1 MPRYSYKGKSI
12 TGASVEGEI
21 EAESLQAAQA
31 LVKKR
36 RIKDANV
43 RKAGGGGFQLGTGIG
58 LKDLSRFTR
67 QFSAMNQAGLPLI
80 QCLDILS
87 EQTENKFLAQRIRK
101 ISTDIQGGGTL
112 AESMEKHK
120 QVFSELY
127 CQMVRAGEAGG
138 ILDTIL
144 QRLADYQEAAE
155 ALRRKVKGALTYPVM
170 VAVVAS
176 GAVVALM
183 TLVVPVFANMFKDMG
198 GTLPAPTRMVM
209 SVSDFL
215 KHNIWWMLILAIGSV
230 VGLMQAIKKSPKV
243 KFAWDGLML
252 KLPLFGDLQRKSA
265 VARFCRT
272 LGTLLSSGVPIIDA
286 LTVTAKTS
294 GNVVLEAGIYR
305 TVEAISG
312 GQSIAE
318 PLKATGVFPPM
329 VIQMIAVGER
339 TGGLSDMLTRVSDFY
354 DTEVEAAVDALTS
367 MLEPLVIVVLG
378 GVIGAVLIAMY
389 LPMFEMA
396 GSIK

>member
-1 MPRYSYKGKSI
+1 MAKFVYKGKSI
-12 TGASVEGEI
+12 AGKAVEGEI
-21 EAESLQAAQA
+21 EAESQEAAEA

-36 RIKDANV
+36 RIKDATI
-43 RKAGGGGFQLGTGIG
+43 RKASSGGFKFGTGIG

-87 EQTENKFLAQRIRK
+87 EQTENKNLATRIRK

-120 QVFSELY
+120 PVFSELY

-144 QRLADYQEAAE
+144 ARLADYQEAAE

-170 VAVVAS
+170 VAVVAV
-176 GAVVALM
+176 GAVIALM

-198 GTLPAPTRMVM
+198 GQLPAPTRMVM

-215 KHNIWWMLILAIGSV
+215 KHHLWWMILVLVAAIVALS
-230 VGLMQAIKKSPKV
+230 QSIKRNPKV

-252 KLPLFGDLQRKSA
+252 KLPMFGDLQRKSA

-294 GNVVLEAGIYR
+294 GNVVLEAGIFR

-354 DTEVEAAVDALTS
+354 DTEVEAAVEALTS

-378 GVIGAVLIAMY
+378 GIIGAVLIAMY

-396 GSIK
+396 GNVK

>member
-1 MPRYSYKGKSI
+1 MAKFVYKGKSI
-12 TGASVEGEI
+12 AGKAVEGEI
-21 EAESLQAAQA
+21 EAENQQAAEA

-36 RIKDANV
+36 RIKDVTIRRSAS
-43 RKAGGGGFQLGTGIG
+43 KGFQFGTGIG

-87 EQTENKFLAQRIRK
+87 EQTENKNLATRIRK

-120 QVFSELY
+120 PVFTELY

-144 QRLADYQEAAE
+144 ARLADYQEAAE

-170 VAVVAS
+170 VAVVAA

-215 KHNIWWMLILAIGSV
+215 KGNIWWMLILVVGSV
-230 VGLMQAIKKSPKV
+230 VGLTQGIKRSPKF
-243 KFAWDGLML
+243 KFFWDGLML
-252 KLPLFGDLQRKSA
+252 KLPLFGELQRKSA

-294 GNVVLEAGIYR
+294 GNVVLEAGIFR

-354 DTEVEAAVDALTS
+354 DTEVEAAVEALTS

-378 GVIGAVLIAMY
+378 GVIGAVMIAMY

>member
-1 MPRYSYKGKSI
+1 MARFSYKGKSVN
-12 TGASVEGEI
+12 GKNVEGEV
-21 EAESLQAAQA
+21 EAESREAALT
-31 LVKKR
+31 LVKKKR
-36 RIKDANV
+36 LKDVVV
-43 RKAGGGGFQLGTGIG
+43 RSSSSKGFQFGTGIG
-58 LKDLSRFTR
+58 LKDISRFTR

-80 QCLDILS
+80 QCLDILA
-87 EQTENKFLAQRIRK
+87 EQTENKNLSVRIRK
-101 ISTDIQGGGTL
+101 ISNDIQGGGTL

-120 QVFSELY
+120 PVFTELY

-144 QRLADYQEAAE
+144 LRLAAYQEAAE

-209 SVSDFL
+209 DISDFL
-215 KHNIWWMLILAIGSV
+215 KHNFLYLLFGVIGSV
-230 VGLMQAIKKSPKV
+230 VGLFQAIDKSPKF
-243 KFAWDGLML
+243 KFFWDGLML

-272 LGTLLSSGVPIIDA
+272 LGTLLSSGVPILDA

-294 GNVVLEAGIYR
+294 GNVVLEAGIYK

-312 GQSIAE
+312 GQSIAD

-339 TGGLSDMLTRVSDFY
+339 TGGLSDMLIRVSDFY

>member
-12 TGASVEGEI
+12 SGKAVEGEI
-21 EAESLQAAQA
+21 EAESHDAAMA

-36 RIKDANV
+36 RIKDASV
-43 RKAGGGGFQLGTGIG
+43 RKAGGGFQLGTGIG
-58 LKDLSRFTR
+58 LKDISKFTR

-87 EQTENKFLAQRIRK
+87 EQTENKALAQRIRK

-120 QVFSELY
+120 PVFTELY

-144 QRLADYQEAAE
+144 SRLADYQEAAE

-170 VAVVAS
+170 VAVVAV
-176 GAVVALM
+176 GAVFALM

-198 GTLPAPTRMVM
+198 GTLPAPTRAVM
-209 SVSDFL
+209 AVSDFL
-215 KHNIWWMLILAIGSV
+215 KHNLWWIIIVIVGSV
-230 VGLMQAIKKSPKV
+230 VGLLQAIKRSKEFKY
-243 KFAWDGLML
+243 FWDGLML

-272 LGTLLSSGVPIIDA
+272 LGTLLSSGVPILDA

-294 GNVVLEAGIYR
+294 GNVVLEAGIMH

-354 DTEVEAAVDALTS
+354 DTEVEAAVDALTG

>member
-1 MPRYSYKGKSI
+1 
-12 TGASVEGEI
+12 
-21 EAESLQAAQA
+21 
-31 LVKKR
+31 
-36 RIKDANV
+36 
-43 RKAGGGGFQLGTGIG
+43 
-58 LKDLSRFTR
+58 
-67 QFSAMNQAGLPLI
+67 
-80 QCLDILS
+80 
-87 EQTENKFLAQRIRK
+87 
-101 ISTDIQGGGTL
+101 
-112 AESMEKHK
+112 
-120 QVFSELY
+120 
-127 CQMVRAGEAGG
+127 
-138 ILDTIL
+138 
-144 QRLADYQEAAE
+144 
-155 ALRRKVKGALTYPVM
+155 
-170 VAVVAS
+170 
-176 GAVVALM
+176 
-183 TLVVPVFANMFKDMG
+183 
-198 GTLPAPTRMVM
+198 
-209 SVSDFL
+209 
-215 KHNIWWMLILAIGSV
+215 
-230 VGLMQAIKKSPKV
+230 
-243 KFAWDGLML
+243 ML

-272 LGTLLSSGVPIIDA
+272 LGTLLSSGVPILDA

-339 TGGLSDMLTRVSDFY
+339 TGGLSDMLIRVSDFY
-354 DTEVEAAVDALTS
+354 DTEVEAAVEALTS

>member
-1 MPRYSYKGKSI
+1 MPKFTYKGKSF
-12 TGASVEGEI
+12 TGASVEGEL
-21 EAESLQAAQA
+21 EAESLEAAQA

-36 RIKDANV
+36 RIKEAVV
-43 RKAGGGGFQLGTGIG
+43 RRAGGGFSLGTGIG

-80 QCLDILS
+80 QCLDILA
-87 EQTENKFLAQRIRK
+87 EQTENKNLSQRIRK

-120 QVFSELY
+120 PVFSELY

-170 VAVVAS
+170 VAVVAV
-176 GAVVALM
+176 GAVIALM

-198 GTLPAPTRMVM
+198 GQLPAPTRMVM
-209 SVSDFL
+209 SISDFL
-215 KHNIWWMLILAIGSV
+215 KHNIWWIIILVIGVV
-230 VGLMQAIKKSPKV
+230 VGLMQAIKRDPKV
-243 KFAWDGLML
+243 KFFWDGLML

-294 GNVVLEAGIYR
+294 GNVVLEAGIFR

-354 DTEVEAAVDALTS
+354 DTEVEAAVESLTS

-396 GSIK
+396 GNIK

>member
-1 MPRYSYKGKSI
+1 MAKFSYKGKATNGTNI
-12 TGASVEGEI
+12 EGEF
-21 EAESLQAAQA
+21 EAENLEAAKL
-31 LVKKR
+31 LVKKK
-36 RIKDANV
+36 RIKDAV
-43 RKAGGGGFQLGTGIG
+43 VKRAGGGGISFGTGIG
-58 LKDLSRFTR
+58 LKDISRFTR

-87 EQTENKFLAQRIRK
+87 EQTENPKLAQRIRK
-101 ISTDIQGGGTL
+101 ISADIQGGGTL

-120 QVFSELY
+120 PVFTELY

-144 QRLADYQEAAE
+144 NRLAEYQEAAE
-155 ALRRKVKGALTYPVM
+155 KLRRKVKGALTYPVL
-170 VAVVAS
+170 VAIVAA
-176 GAVVALM
+176 GAVIALL
-183 TLVVPVFANMFKDMG
+183 TLVVPVFANMFKDLG

-209 SVSDFL
+209 AASDFL
-215 KHNIWWMLILAIGSV
+215 KANLWWMMLVTGGAIYS
-230 VGLMQAIKKSPKV
+230 LMESIKRSPKMRWW
-243 KFAWDGLML
+243 WDSLML

-272 LGTLLSSGVPIIDA
+272 LGTLLNSGVPIIDA
-286 LTVTAKTS
+286 LTVTARTS
-294 GNVVLEAGIYR
+294 GNVVLEAGIFR

-312 GQSIAE
+312 GQSISE

-354 DTEVEAAVDALTS
+354 DMEVEAAVDSLTS

-396 GSIK
+396 GNIG

>member
-1 MPRYSYKGKSI
+1 MAKFTYKGKAANGTTI
-12 TGASVEGEI
+12 EGSF
-21 EAESLQAAQA
+21 EAENLDAAKA
-31 LVKKR
+31 LVKKK
-36 RIKDANV
+36 RIRDAV
-43 RKAGGGGFQLGTGIG
+43 VKKASSEAFSFGTGIG
-58 LKDLSRFTR
+58 LKDISRFTR

-80 QCLDILS
+80 QCLDILA
-87 EQTENKFLAQRIRK
+87 EQCENPKLGQRIRK
-101 ISTDIQGGGTL
+101 VSADIQGGGTL
-112 AESMEKHK
+112 AESLEKQK
-120 QVFSELY
+120 PVFSELY

-144 QRLADYQEAAE
+144 NRLAEYQESAE
-155 ALRRKVKGALTYPVM
+155 RLRRKIKGALTYPVL
-170 VAVVAS
+170 VAVVAT
-176 GAVVALM
+176 GCVIALL

-209 SVSDFL
+209 NVSDFL
-215 KHNIWWMLILAIGSV
+215 KSNIWWMAILVIGTVVAIR
-230 VGLMQAIKKSPKV
+230 QAINTNPKAR
-243 KFAWDGLML
+243 FAWDGLML

-294 GNVVLEAGIYR
+294 GNVVLEASIYK

-312 GQSIAE
+312 GQSIAD
-318 PLKATGVFPPM
+318 PLRATGVFPPM

-354 DTEVEAAVDALTS
+354 DTEVEAAVEALTS

-378 GVIGAVLIAMY
+378 GVIGAVMIAMY

-396 GSIK
+396 GNIK

>member
-1 MPRYSYKGKSI
+1 MPRFSYKGKSI
-12 TGASVEGEI
+12 SGKAVEGEL
-21 EAESLQAAQA
+21 EAESLQVAKA
-31 LVKKR
+31 LVQKR
-36 RIKDANV
+36 RIKEAVV
-43 RKAGGGGFQLGTGIG
+43 RRAGGVGFKFGTGIG
-58 LKDLSRFTR
+58 LKDMSRFTR

-87 EQTENKFLAQRIRK
+87 EQTENKNLAQRIRK

-120 QVFSELY
+120 PVFTELY

-144 QRLADYQEAAE
+144 SRLADYQEAAE

-170 VAVVAS
+170 VAIVAT
-176 GAVVALM
+176 GAVFALM

-198 GTLPAPTRMVM
+198 GQLPAPTRMVM
-209 SVSDFL
+209 AVSDFL
-215 KHNIWWMLILAIGSV
+215 KHNAWWIILLAIGTV
-230 VGLMQAIKKSPKV
+230 VGIMQTIQRSKQAR
-243 KFAWDGLML
+243 FYWDGLML
-252 KLPLFGDLQRKSA
+252 KLPLFGDLQKKSA

-286 LTVTAKTS
+286 LTVTARTS
-294 GNVVLEAGIYR
+294 GNVVLEAGIFH

-354 DTEVEAAVDALTS
+354 DTEVEAAVEALTS

-396 GSIK
+396 GAVK

>member
-1 MPRYSYKGKSI
+1 
-12 TGASVEGEI
+12 
-21 EAESLQAAQA
+21 
-31 LVKKR
+31 
-36 RIKDANV
+36 
-43 RKAGGGGFQLGTGIG
+43 
-58 LKDLSRFTR
+58 
-67 QFSAMNQAGLPLI
+67 
-80 QCLDILS
+80 
-87 EQTENKFLAQRIRK
+87 
-101 ISTDIQGGGTL
+101 
-112 AESMEKHK
+112 
-120 QVFSELY
+120 
-127 CQMVRAGEAGG
+127 
-138 ILDTIL
+138 
-144 QRLADYQEAAE
+144 
-155 ALRRKVKGALTYPVM
+155 
-170 VAVVAS
+170 
-176 GAVVALM
+176 
-183 TLVVPVFANMFKDMG
+183 VVPVFANMFKDMG

-209 SVSDFL
+209 DISDFL
-215 KHNIWWMLILAIGSV
+215 KHNIWWMLILAVGAI
-230 VGLMQAIKKSPKV
+230 VGLLQAIEKSPKF
-243 KFAWDGLML
+243 KFFWDGLML
-252 KLPLFGDLQRKSA
+252 KLPLFGDLQRKGA

-272 LGTLLSSGVPIIDA
+272 LGTLLSSGVPILDA

-294 GNVVLEAGIYR
+294 GNVVLEAGIFK

-354 DTEVEAAVDALTS
+354 DTEVEAAVESLTS

>member
-12 TGASVEGEI
+12 SGNAVEGEI
-21 EAESLQAAQA
+21 EAENLGAAQA

-36 RIKDANV
+36 RIRDASV
-43 RKAGGGGFQLGTGIG
+43 KKAGGGGFQLGTGIG
-58 LKDLSRFTR
+58 LKDISKFTR

-87 EQTENKFLAQRIRK
+87 EQTENKALAQRIRK

-120 QVFSELY
+120 PVFTELY

-144 QRLADYQEAAE
+144 SRLADYQEAAE

-170 VAVVAS
+170 VAVVAV
-176 GAVVALM
+176 GAVFALM

-198 GTLPAPTRMVM
+198 GTLPAPTRAVM
-209 SVSDFL
+209 AVSDFL
-215 KHNIWWMLILAIGSV
+215 KHNLWWILILIVGSV
-230 VGLMQAIKKSPKV
+230 VALLQAIKRSKEF
-243 KFAWDGLML
+243 KFFWDGLML

-272 LGTLLSSGVPIIDA
+272 LGTLLSSGVPILDA

-294 GNVVLEAGIYR
+294 GNVVLEAGIMR

-354 DTEVEAAVDALTS
+354 DTEVEAAVDALTG

-378 GVIGAVLIAMY
+378 GIIGAVLIAMY

-396 GSIK
+396 GNIK

>member
-1 MPRYSYKGKSI
+1 MAKFSYKGKSVNGKTI
-12 TGASVEGEI
+12 EGEV
-21 EAESLQAAQA
+21 EAESVEAAQA
-31 LVKKR
+31 LVKKKR
-36 RIKDANV
+36 VKDAV
-43 RKAGGGGFQLGTGIG
+43 VKRAGGGGFKFGTGIG

-87 EQTENKFLAQRIRK
+87 EQTENKNLAVRIRK
-101 ISTDIQGGGTL
+101 ISQDIQGGGTL

-120 QVFSELY
+120 PVFSELY

-170 VAVVAS
+170 VAIIAAI
-176 GAVVALM
+176 AVVALM

-198 GTLPAPTRMVM
+198 GSLPAPTKMVM
-209 SVSDFL
+209 DVSDFL
-215 KHNIWWMLILAIGSV
+215 KANIWWMAILVIGTV
-230 VGLMQAIKKSPKV
+230 VGVRQAINTNPKAR
-243 KFAWDGLML
+243 FAWDGLML

-294 GNVVLEAGIYR
+294 GNVVLEASIYK

-312 GQSIAE
+312 GQSIAD
-318 PLKATGVFPPM
+318 PLRATGVFPPM

-354 DTEVEAAVDALTS
+354 DTEVEAAVEALTS

-378 GVIGAVLIAMY
+378 GVIGAVMIAMY

>member
-1 MPRYSYKGKSI
+1 MAKFSYKGKATNGTTI
-12 TGASVEGEI
+12 EGEF
-21 EAESLQAAQA
+21 EAENLEAARA
-31 LVKKR
+31 LVKKK
-36 RIKDANV
+36 RIKDAV
-43 RKAGGGGFQLGTGIG
+43 VKRAGGQGFSFGTGIG
-58 LKDLSRFTR
+58 LKDVSRFTR

-87 EQTENKFLAQRIRK
+87 EQTENPKLAQRIRK
-101 ISTDIQGGGTL
+101 ISADIQGGGTL

-120 QVFSELY
+120 PVFTELY

-144 QRLADYQEAAE
+144 NRLAEYQEAAE
-155 ALRRKVKGALTYPVM
+155 KLRRKVKGALTYPVL
-170 VAVVAS
+170 VAIVAA
-176 GAVVALM
+176 GAVVALL
-183 TLVVPVFANMFKDMG
+183 TLVVPVFANMFKDLG
-198 GTLPAPTRMVM
+198 GQLPAPTRMVM
-209 SVSDFL
+209 AASDFL
-215 KHNIWWMLILAIGSV
+215 KHNLWWIALATGGGIYALLES
-230 VGLMQAIKKSPKV
+230 IKRSPKM
-243 KFAWDGLML
+243 KWWWDSLML

-286 LTVTAKTS
+286 LTVTARTS
-294 GNVVLEAGIYR
+294 GNVVLEAGIFR

-312 GQSIAE
+312 GQSIAD
-318 PLKATGVFPPM
+318 PLRATGVFPPM

-354 DTEVEAAVDALTS
+354 DMEVEAAVDALTS

-378 GVIGAVLIAMY
+378 GIIGAVLIAMY

-396 GSIK
+396 GNIG

>member
-1 MPRYSYKGKSI
+1 MPRYSYKGKSVA
-12 TGASVEGEI
+12 GKAVEGEL
-21 EAESLQAAQA
+21 EAENLGAAQA

-36 RIKDANV
+36 RIKDATV
-43 RKAGGGGFQLGTGIG
+43 RKAGGGGFQIGTGIG

-87 EQTENKFLAQRIRK
+87 EQTENKALAQRIRK

-120 QVFSELY
+120 PVFSELY

-144 QRLADYQEAAE
+144 SRLADYQEAAE

-170 VAVVAS
+170 VAIVAI
-176 GAVVALM
+176 GAVFALM

-198 GTLPAPTRMVM
+198 GQLPTPTRVVM
-209 SVSDFL
+209 AISDFL
-215 KHNIWWMLILAIGSV
+215 KHNLWWILILIVGAVIG
-230 VGLMQAIKKSPKV
+230 LLQAIKRSPRFKY
-243 KFAWDGLML
+243 FWDGLML

-272 LGTLLSSGVPIIDA
+272 LGTLLSSGVPILDA
-286 LTVTAKTS
+286 LTVTARTS
-294 GNVVLEAGIYR
+294 GNVVLEAGIFR

-354 DTEVEAAVDALTS
+354 DTEVEAAVDSLTS

-378 GVIGAVLIAMY
+378 GIIGAVLIAMY

>member
-1 MPRYSYKGKSI
+1 MAKFSYKGKSVNGKTI
-12 TGASVEGEI
+12 EGEV
-21 EAESLQAAQA
+21 EAESLEAAKA
-31 LVKKR
+31 LIKKKR
-36 RIKDANV
+36 VKDASV
-43 RKAGGGGFQLGTGIG
+43 KRAGGKGFSFGTGIG

-87 EQTENKFLAQRIRK
+87 EQTENKNLAVRIRK
-101 ISTDIQGGGTL
+101 ISNDIQGGGTL

-120 QVFSELY
+120 PVFSELY

-155 ALRRKVKGALTYPVM
+155 ALRRKIKGALTYPVM
-170 VAVVAS
+170 VAVVAT
-176 GAVVALM
+176 GAVIALM

-198 GTLPAPTRMVM
+198 GSLPAPTRMVM
-209 SVSDFL
+209 DISDFL
-215 KHNIWWMLILAIGSV
+215 KHNIWWMLILAIGAV
-230 VGLMQAIKKSPKV
+230 VGLLQAIEKSPKF
-243 KFAWDGLML
+243 KFFWDGLML
-252 KLPLFGDLQRKSA
+252 KLPLFGDLQRKGA

-272 LGTLLSSGVPIIDA
+272 LGTLLSSGVPILDA

-294 GNVVLEAGIYR
+294 GNVVLEAGIFR

-354 DTEVEAAVDALTS
+354 DTEVEAAVESLTS

-396 GSIK
+396 GNIK

>member
-1 MPRYSYKGKSI
+1 MARFSYKGKSI
-12 TGASVEGEI
+12 NGKTIEGEI
-21 EAESLQAAQA
+21 EAENLSAAQA
-31 LVKKR
+31 LVKKK
-36 RIKDANV
+36 RIKDASV
-43 RKAGGGGFQLGTGIG
+43 KRVGATSFQFGTGIG

-80 QCLDILS
+80 QCLDILA
-87 EQTENKFLAQRIRK
+87 EQTENKNLAQRIRK

-120 QVFSELY
+120 PVFSELY

-170 VAVVAS
+170 VAVVAA

-215 KHNIWWMLILAIGSV
+215 KANLWWMTILTAGGV
-230 VGLMQAIKKSPKV
+230 VGLMQAIQKNPKV
-243 KFAWDGLML
+243 RFFWDGLML
-252 KLPLFGDLQRKSA
+252 KMPLFGDLQRKSS

-272 LGTLLSSGVPIIDA
+272 LGTLLSSGVPILDA

-294 GNVVLEAGIYR
+294 GNVVLEAGIFR

-354 DTEVEAAVDALTS
+354 DTEVEAAVEALTS

>member
-1 MPRYSYKGKSI
+1 MPKFSYKGKTANGNNI
-12 TGASVEGEI
+12 EGEF
-21 EAESLQAAQA
+21 EAENLEAAKT
-31 LVKKR
+31 LVKKK
-36 RIKDANV
+36 RIKDAV
-43 RKAGGGGFQLGTGIG
+43 VKRASGGGMSFGTGIG
-58 LKDLSRFTR
+58 LKDVSRFTR

-87 EQTENKFLAQRIRK
+87 EQCENPKLAQRIRK
-101 ISTDIQGGGTL
+101 ISSDIQGGGTL

-120 QVFSELY
+120 PVFNELY

-144 QRLADYQEAAE
+144 NRLAEYQEAAE
-155 ALRRKVKGALTYPVM
+155 KLRRKVKGALTYPVL
-170 VAVVAS
+170 VAVVAA
-176 GAVVALM
+176 GAVVALL

-198 GTLPAPTRMVM
+198 GQLPAPTRIVM
-209 SVSDFL
+209 AASDFL
-215 KHNIWWMLILAIGSV
+215 KHNLWWLIILV
-230 VGLMQAIKKSPKV
+230 VGSIFALRQAINRNPKV
-243 KFAWDGLML
+243 RWWWDSLML
-252 KLPLFGDLQRKSA
+252 KLPAFGDLQRKSA

-272 LGTLLSSGVPIIDA
+272 LGTLLNSGVPIIDA
-286 LTVTAKTS
+286 LTVTARTS
-294 GNVVLEAGIYR
+294 GNVVLEAGIFR
-305 TVEAISG
+305 TIEAISG

-354 DTEVEAAVDALTS
+354 DQEVESAVDSLTS

-378 GVIGAVLIAMY
+378 GIIGAVLIAMY
-389 LPMFEMA
+389 LPMFDMA
-396 GSIK
+396 GQMG

>member
-1 MPRYSYKGKSI
+1 MAKFSYKGKSVNGKTI
-12 TGASVEGEI
+12 EGEV
-21 EAESLQAAQA
+21 EAESMEAAQA
-31 LVKKR
+31 LIKKKR
-36 RIKDANV
+36 VKEAV
-43 RKAGGGGFQLGTGIG
+43 VKKAGGKGFQFGTGIG

-80 QCLDILS
+80 QCLDILA
-87 EQTENKFLAQRIRK
+87 EQTENKNLAVRIRK
-101 ISTDIQGGGTL
+101 ISNDIQGGGTL

-120 QVFSELY
+120 PVFTELY

-170 VAVVAS
+170 VAVVAA

-198 GTLPAPTRMVM
+198 GTLPAPTRLVM
-209 SVSDFL
+209 DISDFL
-215 KHNIWWMLILAIGSV
+215 KGNIWWMLILV
-230 VGLMQAIKKSPKV
+230 VGVVVGINQAITKNPKAR
-243 KFAWDGLML
+243 FAWDGLML

-272 LGTLLSSGVPIIDA
+272 LGTLLSSGVPILDA

-294 GNVVLEAGIYR
+294 GNVVLEAGIFK

-312 GQSIAE
+312 GQSIAD

-329 VIQMIAVGER
+329 VIHMIAVGER
-339 TGGLSDMLTRVSDFY
+339 TGGLSDMLIRVSDFY
-354 DTEVEAAVDALTS
+354 DTEVEAAVESLTS

-396 GSIK
+396 GNIN

>member
-1 MPRYSYKGKSI
+1 MARFSYKGKSI
-12 TGASVEGEI
+12 NGKTIEGEV
-21 EAESLQAAQA
+21 EAENMGAAQA
-31 LVKKR
+31 LVKKKR
-36 RIKDANV
+36 VKDAV
-43 RKAGGGGFQLGTGIG
+43 VKRAGAKGFQFGTGIG

-80 QCLDILS
+80 QCLEILA
-87 EQTENKFLAQRIRK
+87 EQTENKNLSVRIRK
-101 ISTDIQGGGTL
+101 ISNDIQGGGTL

-120 QVFSELY
+120 PVFSELY

-170 VAVVAS
+170 VAVVAA

-198 GTLPAPTRMVM
+198 GTLPGPTRMVM
-209 SVSDFL
+209 SISDFL
-215 KHNIWWMLILAIGSV
+215 KANIWWMALLTIGAV
-230 VGLMQAIKKSPKV
+230 VGLLQAIEKSPKF
-243 KFAWDGLML
+243 KFFWDGLML

-272 LGTLLSSGVPIIDA
+272 LGTLLSSGVPILDA

-294 GNVVLEAGIYR
+294 GNVVLEAGIFR

-354 DTEVEAAVDALTS
+354 DTEVEAAVEALTG

>member
-1 MPRYSYKGKSI
+1 MARFSYKGKSI
-12 TGASVEGEI
+12 NGKTIEGEV
-21 EAESLQAAQA
+21 EAENMGAAQA
-31 LVKKR
+31 LIKKKR
-36 RIKDANV
+36 VKDAV
-43 RKAGGGGFQLGTGIG
+43 VKRSGARGFQFGTGIG

-80 QCLDILS
+80 QCLEILA
-87 EQTENKFLAQRIRK
+87 EQTENKNLSVRIRK
-101 ISTDIQGGGTL
+101 ISNDIQGGGTL

-120 QVFSELY
+120 PVFSELY

-170 VAVVAS
+170 VAVVAA
-176 GAVVALM
+176 GAVIALM

-209 SVSDFL
+209 NVTDFL
-215 KHNIWWMLILAIGSV
+215 KANIWWMALLIIGAV
-230 VGLMQAIKKSPKV
+230 VGLLQAIEKSPKF
-243 KFAWDGLML
+243 KFFWDGLML

-272 LGTLLSSGVPIIDA
+272 LGTLLSSGVPILDA

-294 GNVVLEAGIYR
+294 GNVVLEGGIFR

-354 DTEVEAAVDALTS
+354 DTEVEAAVEALTG